1 MSYSQTS
8 ATSNDSNLFID
19 GTAFDC
25 TKTRYGA
32 PKVNASGGK
41 AVSVFSTEINSGLKV
56 STPLLLTWGLSD
68 FEGNK
73 QYALSLQMPS
83 NEYANAETSAFLQNM
98 KKFED
103 KIKADALTNTALWF
117 GKTHKSPEVIDALFT
132 PMLKYPK
139 DKQTKE
145 PDYSKAPT
153 LSVKTPQYDG
163 TWKFE
168 IYDEEENKL
177 FPNNEIPS
185 VDPLVCLQKGTHLA
199 SIIQCGGLWFANGK
213 FGVTW
218 RLLQAVVQKP
228 KETIG
233 GRCLLKLNASD
244 KAKLKAQVAPVV
256 EVVDDVSLSVVVDDS
271 DDEEELPVQ
280 AQATVFATP
289 TPQTV
294 PVVVA
299 PTSFVEQEVAQK
311 PAAVAAPVVKKVVK
325 KVVKDAGK
333 V

>member
-25 TKTRYGA
+25 AKTRYGA

-41 AVSVFSTEINSGLKV
+41 AVSVFSTEINSGLKI

-83 NEYANAETSAFLQNM
+83 KEYANAETSAFLQNM

-145 PDYSKAPT
+145 PDFSKAPT

-163 TWKFE
+163 AWKFE

-256 EVVDDVSLSVVVDDS
+256 EVVDEVSLSVVVDDS
-271 DDEEELPVQ
+271 DDEEELVAPAQ
-280 AQATVFATP
+280 AQVQVQETVFAPP
-289 TPQTV
+289 TQVQT

-299 PTSFVEQEVAQK
+299 PTSVVEQEVAQK
-311 PAAVAAPVVKKVVK
+311 SAAPVVKKVVK
-325 KVVKDAGK
+325 KVVKA
-333 V
+333 

>member
-8 ATSNDSNLFID
+8 ATSNDSNLFVD

-25 TKTRYGA
+25 AKTRYGA

-41 AVSVFSTEINSGLKV
+41 AVSVFSTEINSGLKI

-73 QYALSLQMPS
+73 QYALSLQLPS
-83 NEYANAETSAFLQNM
+83 SEYSNADTSAFLQNM

-103 KIKADALTNTALWF
+103 KIRADALTNTSLWF
-117 GKTHKSPEVIDALFT
+117 GKNHKSSEVIDALFT

-163 TWKFE
+163 AWKFE

-199 SIIQCGGLWFANGK
+199 CIIQCGGLWFANGK

-244 KAKLKAQVAPVV
+244 KAKLKAQVAPTVD
-256 EVVDDVSLSVVVDDS
+256 VVDEVSLSVVVDDS
-271 DDEEELPVQ
+271 DDEEEQLVAAPV
-280 AQATVFATP
+280 TVFAP
-289 TPQTV
+289 PVAQVVAPVVQVTV
-294 PVVVA
+294 PVV
-299 PTSFVEQEVAQK
+299 EQEVVAQK
-311 PAAVAAPVVKKVVK
+311 TEAAAPVVKKVVK
-325 KVVKDAGK
+325 KVVKA
-333 V
+333 

>member
-8 ATSNDSNLFID
+8 ATSNDSNLFVD

-25 TKTRYGA
+25 VKTRYGA

-41 AVSVFSTEINSGLKV
+41 AVSVFSTEINSGLKI

-73 QYALSLQMPS
+73 QYALSLQLPS
-83 NEYANAETSAFLQNM
+83 SEYSNADTSAFLQNM

-103 KIKADALTNTALWF
+103 KIRADALTNTSLWF
-117 GKTHKSPEVIDALFT
+117 GKNHKSSEVIDALFT

-163 TWKFE
+163 AWKFE

-177 FPNNEIPS
+177 FPNSEIPS

-199 SIIQCGGLWFANGK
+199 CIIQCGGLWFANGK

-244 KAKLKAQVAPVV
+244 KAKLKAQVAPTVD
-256 EVVDDVSLSVVVDDS
+256 VVDEVSLSVVVDDS
-271 DDEEELPVQ
+271 DDEEEPLAVPPV
-280 AQATVFATP
+280 TVFAA
-289 TPQTV
+289 
-294 PVVVA
+294 PVVQVVA
-299 PTSFVEQEVAQK
+299 PVVQVVEQEVVAQK
-311 PAAVAAPVVKKVVK
+311 TEAVVQKTEAAPAVVKKVVK
-325 KVVKDAGK
+325 KVVKA
-333 V
+333 

>member
-8 ATSNDSNLFID
+8 ATSNDSNLFVD

-25 TKTRYGA
+25 VKTRYGA

-41 AVSVFSTEINSGLKV
+41 AVSVFSTEINSGLKI

-73 QYALSLQMPS
+73 QYALSLQLPS
-83 NEYANAETSAFLQNM
+83 SEYSNADTSAFLQNM

-103 KIKADALTNTALWF
+103 KIRADALTNTSLWF
-117 GKTHKSPEVIDALFT
+117 GKNHKSSEVIDALFT

-163 TWKFE
+163 AWKFE

-177 FPNNEIPS
+177 FPNSEIPS

-199 SIIQCGGLWFANGK
+199 CIIQCGGLWFANGK

-244 KAKLKAQVAPVV
+244 KAKLKAQVAPTVD
-256 EVVDDVSLSVVVDDS
+256 VVDEVSLSVVVDDS
-271 DDEEELPVQ
+271 DDEEEQLVAPV
-280 AQATVFATP
+280 TVFAPPVPVT
-289 TPQTV
+289 QTV
-294 PVVVA
+294 VPI
-299 PTSFVEQEVAQK
+299 VEQEVVVAAQK
-311 PAAVAAPVVKKVVK
+311 TEAVPVAAPAVKKVVK